1 MDYVGLK
8 WYKCDFHMHTMCS
21 KCYKEQS
28 DTPDMWVEAV
38 KKSGIQCVAITDHND
53 YHGINEIK
61 KLCEDNGIIVFPGV
75 ELSCS
80 DSKIHMLILFDYKCD
95 ETDVQEFLFSV
106 GLTKD
111 DLGESGRTCDGT
123 IFDVCEKAKKKEALV
138 IAAHI
143 DEFSG
148 INELSHDN
156 LKQLLDREY
165 ISAVQIVNKKIWDSI
180 EKSDDYQRVCEELS
194 NKYGKQISIDI
205 AKRWHKAYKLVL
217 DSGIPMLMF
226 SDNPS
231 GEGEATHG
239 LWGIGSAYTW
249 MKMDQKPNLESIR
262 QTLLSSDMRVKT
274 KEESYNKPDDVP
286 ELWIKSIKISDTIL
300 NKEDFEVSFNPQLNS
315 IIGGRGSGKS
325 SIIRML
331 AGGLQSFD
339 GENLEK
345 IKEEQEAFYRVPSG
359 RDKRGVFNKDSKIE
373 IILERVGEVYKLEI
387 SNIKNMNEQY
397 RCLYKMKNDE
407 WEIIEDENYLDFF
420 KAQIYTQK
428 QIYELALDSASL
440 LSIIDEDIPE
450 LTKKSDEKEMLLSQV
465 IAKWTEIWNLEKAIE
480 EESRLNTEIKDIEE
494 QISKFEKSGIS
505 VALKDKQKYENQNQI
520 LNDYILNREKRV
532 DEMLRNF
539 EVFSEPIEDCVID
552 DHEITSLIEADKTRL
567 QERQKTIFDA
577 IQLLKSDINELN
589 RSIEKT
595 KWKDEA
601 KGAEDK
607 YTDLCTKLKE
617 QGLDFSRLDDLLAKK
632 KEKNTELEKINNYRK
647 QVIEDKKQLY
657 EVQKQ
662 YEDTVREI
670 SVIRSKFISSVI
682 GEGSNVKFE
691 IQRNRNRYSF
701 AQTMKVLLNKDIN
714 TIDEDII
721 KLANIFFGKDGK
733 DVFRKQIIDIRE
745 GNDKKSYSA
754 KFRSVICDLTP
765 ETYARM
771 ISFLPE
777 DDLKVSY
784 RPEGYSKYIP
794 LSNASAGQ
802 KTTAIL
808 TFLLAYGQLPLLLDQ
823 PEDDLDNKLVY
834 DLIVSRLKTAK
845 SKRQIIVAT
854 HNANIPVNAD
864 SEYIISMNS
873 ETEDI
878 KTKYRGTMDD
888 DDIRKEIC
896 DVMEGTKYAFEMR
909 AKKYHFR
916 IVE

>member
-28 DTPDMWVEAV
+28 DTPDMWVDAV
-38 KKSGIQCVAITDHND
+38 KKSGIQCIAITDHND
-53 YHGINEIK
+53 YRGISEVK
-61 KLCEDNGIIVFPGV
+61 KICEGNGIIVFPGV

-80 DSKIHMLILFDYKCD
+80 DSKIHMLILFDNKCD

-106 GLTKD
+106 GVTKD
-111 DLGESGRTCDGT
+111 YLGESGRTCDGT
-123 IFDVCEKAKKKEALV
+123 IFEVCEKAKKKGALV

-156 LKQLLDREY
+156 LIQLLDREY
-165 ISAVQIVNKKIWDSI
+165 ISAVQIVNKKTWDSI
-180 EKSDDYQRVCEELS
+180 EKTNDYRSACEKLK
-194 NKYGKQISIDI
+194 NKYGKEISIDV
-205 AKRWHKAYKLVL
+205 AKGWHKAYKLAL
-217 DSGIPMLMF
+217 ASEIPMLMF

-231 GEGEATHG
+231 GSNESTHG
-239 LWGIGSAYTW
+239 LWGIGSSYTW
-249 MKMDQKPNLESIR
+249 MKMSQEPNLESVR
-262 QTLLSSDMRVKT
+262 QTLLSSDMRVRT

-286 ELWIKSIKISDTIL
+286 ELWIKSIKIRNTTL
-300 NKEDFEVSFNPQLNS
+300 NKEEFEVSFNPQLNS

-325 SIIRML
+325 SIVRML

-345 IKEEQEAFYRVPSG
+345 IKEEQEAFYKMPANK
-359 RDKRGVFNKDSKIE
+359 DKRGVFNKDSEIE
-373 IILERVGEVYKLEI
+373 VILERVGEIYKLEI
-387 SNIKNMNEQY
+387 TNIKNMKEQC
-397 RCLYKMKNDE
+397 RCLYKMKNNK
-407 WEIIEDENYLDFF
+407 WEVIEDENYLDFF

-440 LSIIDEDIPE
+440 LSLIDDDIDE
-450 LTKKSDEKEMLLSQV
+450 LTKKNDEKESLLSQV
-465 IAKWTEIWNLEKAIE
+465 IAKWTEIWNLEKTIE
-480 EESRLNTEIKDIEE
+480 EEGRLNTEIKDIEE

-505 VALKDKQKYENQNQI
+505 AALKDKQKYEGQEQL
-520 LNDYILNREKRV
+520 LNNYILDRKKQV
-532 DEMLRNF
+532 DEIIHNLQALA
-539 EVFSEPIEDCVID
+539 VPIGDCEID
-552 DHEITSLIEADKTRL
+552 NLEISSLIGEDKTRF
-567 QERQKTIFDA
+567 QERQKRIFEV
-577 IQLLKSDINELN
+577 IQLLETDVNWLINAIGL
-589 RSIEKT
+589 T
-595 KWKDEA
+595 KWKEELNS
-601 KGAEDK
+601 AEK
-607 YTDLCTKLKE
+607 NYTDLCLKLNE
-617 QGLDFSRLDDLLAKK
+617 QGLDFSRLDDLLSKK
-632 KEKNTELEKINNYRK
+632 KDKIAELEKISNYRK
-647 QVIEDKKQLY
+647 QVEEYKKQLGEIQEHY
-657 EVQKQ
+657 ESIV
-662 YEDTVREI
+662 TEI
-670 SVIRSKFISSVI
+670 SVIRSKFIKGVI
-682 GEGSNVKFE
+682 GNGSNVKFE

-701 AQTMKVLLNKDIN
+701 VQTMKTLLNKDIN
-714 TIDEDII
+714 TIDEDVN
-721 KLANIFFGKDGK
+721 KLADIYFGKDGK
-733 DVFRKQIIDIRE
+733 DVFRKQIQDIRE

-754 KFRSVICDLTP
+754 KFRNIICDLTP

-784 RPEGYSKYIP
+784 KPEGYSKYIP

-845 SKRQIIVAT
+845 SKRQIIVVT

-888 DDIRKEIC
+888 EDIRKEIC

-909 AKKYHFR
+909 AKKYHFK